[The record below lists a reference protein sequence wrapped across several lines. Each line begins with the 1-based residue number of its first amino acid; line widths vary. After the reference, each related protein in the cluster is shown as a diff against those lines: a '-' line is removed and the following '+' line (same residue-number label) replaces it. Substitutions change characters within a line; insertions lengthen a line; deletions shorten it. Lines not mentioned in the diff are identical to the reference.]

1 MAPRSRPRSGLKFP
15 IYSDEVLD
23 RIIEARG
30 GLPEDDREV
39 EVLTG
44 IEPTG
49 KALYKRARRREA
61 LRACLEG
68 AAEHYTCFYS
78 GGLGPTQAMLAKRY
92 AEIERAGQQF
102 LEGLGK
108 PAKAPSKPDSI
119 TRIVRAELG
128 MELAG
133 GVPSLEALAGMRV
146 QETIRDVEKLLR
158 RVTRLREKSA
168 GVEQTASTKKDVA
181 LNELIRWLGHAY
193 LLVFE
198 EAPGSSVKDGIVQG
212 PFIHFVRAALE
223 PLLEEVPS
231 SAALRRRIRDHL
243 PSLLGMAKSQKF
255 QN

>member
-1 MAPRSRPRSGLKFP
+1 LKFP

-23 RIIEARG
+23 RIIEAAG
-30 GLPEDDREV
+30 GLPQDDREI

-68 AAEHYTCFYS
+68 AAEHYTCIYR
-78 GGLGPTQAMLAKRY
+78 GGLGPTQAMLGKRY
-92 AEIERAGQQF
+92 AEIEKAGQKF

-108 PAKAPSKPDSI
+108 PGKAPSKRDSI

-133 GVPSLEALAGMRV
+133 GLASLEALAGTRV

-158 RVTRLREKSA
+158 CATRLRQKSA
-168 GVEQTASTKKDVA
+168 GIKHIAPTKKDVA
-181 LNELIRWLGHAY
+181 LNELIRWIGHAY

-198 EAPGSSVKDGIVQG
+198 EAPGASAKPGAVYG
-212 PFIHFVRAALE
+212 PFIRFVCAVLE
-223 PLLEEVPS
+223 PLLEKVPT
-231 SAALRRRIRDHL
+231 AAAIRKRIRDNL
-243 PSLLGMAKSQKF
+243 PSLQGMAKSQKF
-255 QN
+255 KN